1 MSKRRFVAPA
11 RADVDPARF
20 AHPLYAWMAPWRDW
34 LLAEDWPAVSAMD
47 AALAAAWHAAGL
59 GEPRVRLVEQSGDVL
74 ADGLHYETRIAE
86 LGRIATRFGNW
97 HDLLNAA
104 VWCAQPRLKRALNV
118 RHAAQV
124 AQTGTGR
131 RDRVQDAIAQFDEA
145 GAVLA
150 VRDPALPAL
159 WDAHDWSGLF
169 HTQADAW
176 RDGRIAIAAVV
187 GHALPELMLLPG
199 LHPVAK
205 CLVVLQAAEGSDAAA
220 VDAVVDAVA
229 QERVLR
235 DPAEL
240 RPLPL
245 SGVPGWHAGQDAAFY
260 AQTPCFRPLR
270 EGRVY
275 PPPLNASQP

>member
-34 LLAEDWPAVSAMD
+34 LRAEDWPAVTTMG
-47 AALAAAWHAAGL
+47 AALAAAWREAGL
-59 GEPRVRLVEQSGDVL
+59 GEPRMRLVEQDDALL
-74 ADGLHYETRIAE
+74 ADGLHYELRIATH
-86 LGRIATRFGNW
+86 GRIATRFGNW
-97 HDLLNAA
+97 HDLFNAA
-104 VWCAQPRLKRALNV
+104 VWCAQPRLKRALNA

-124 AQTGTGR
+124 AQTGAGR

-150 VRDPALPAL
+150 VRDPALLAL

-169 HTQADAW
+169 HAHADAW
-176 RDGRIAIAAVV
+176 RDGRIAIVATV

-205 CLVVLQAAEGSDAAA
+205 CLVVLQASESDDASALH
-220 VDAVVDAVA
+220 AVVDAIA
-229 QERVLR
+229 DGRALR

-245 SGVPGWHAGQDAAFY
+245 SGIPGWHPDQCAAFY

-275 PPPLNASQP
+275 PPPLR

>member
-1 MSKRRFVAPA
+1 MTKRRFIAPL
-11 RADVDPARF
+11 RAEVDWARF
-20 AHPLYAWMAPWRDW
+20 AHPLYAWMAPWRAW
-34 LLAEDWPAVSAMD
+34 LLDEGWPALPAMD
-47 AALAAAWHAAGL
+47 AALAQAWREADL
-59 GEPRVRLVEQSGDVL
+59 PEPRPRFVAQDAALL
-74 ADGLHYETRIAE
+74 ADGLHYETRIAAH
-86 LGRIATRFGNW
+86 GRIATRPGNW
-97 HDLLNAA
+97 HDLFNAA
-104 VWCAQPRLKRALNV
+104 VWCAQPRLKRALNL

-124 AQTGTGR
+124 AQTGAGR

-150 VRDPALPAL
+150 VRDPALLAR

-169 HTQADAW
+169 HAEAEAW
-176 RDGRIAIAAVV
+176 RDGRIALVAVV

-205 CLVVLQAAEGSDAAA
+205 CLVVLQASESDDASALHA
-220 VDAVVDAVA
+220 VIDAIADG
-229 QERVLR
+229 RVLR

-245 SGVPGWHAGQDAAFY
+245 SGIPGWHPDQCAAFY

-270 EGRVY
+270 EGRMY
-275 PPPLNASQP
+275 PPPLR